1 MKKSLFLF
9 FLMCFLIICSFGE
22 EVFLGFLSFELPDDF
37 MAAEPLVYSGVAR
50 KTGTL
55 DPNSSE
61 IGEGIYITAS
71 IEKDIGENYMPQ
83 WETEEAKALAT
94 REVITIDGLE
104 AWRYTGYMTLEE
116 AVWFTVVYF
125 PLTELETQNEILF
138 ITMVNG
144 PEEEKGIE
152 IVNQLFDT
160 IIIKHPSA
168 LNKTEASDAEII
180 YPEDEDGIYYP
191 GETIT
196 LNFKIN
202 EKYIPL
208 SPWICIVPSEIEHGS
223 SDLNDEHD
231 TDYAFLTYP
240 SGSVYMYA
248 PSEPGTYDFR
258 INDSFFGGKELTF
271 KSFIVKE

>member
-9 FLMCFLIICSFGE
+9 FLMCFLVICSFGE
-22 EVFLGFLSFELPDDF
+22 EVYLGFLTFEIPEGF
-37 MAAEPLVYSGVAR
+37 KEAEPLVSSGIAR

-116 AVWFTVVYF
+116 EVWFSVVYF

-144 PEEEKGIE
+144 PEEAKGIE
-152 IVNQLFDT
+152 IVQHMFDT
-160 IIIKHPSA
+160 ISVKRPS
-168 LNKTEASDAEII
+168 
-180 YPEDEDGIYYP
+180 
-191 GETIT
+191 
-196 LNFKIN
+196 
-202 EKYIPL
+202 
-208 SPWICIVPSEIEHGS
+208 
-223 SDLNDEHD
+223 
-231 TDYAFLTYP
+231 
-240 SGSVYMYA
+240 
-248 PSEPGTYDFR
+248 
-258 INDSFFGGKELTF
+258 SFE
-271 KSFIVKE
+271 